1 MKLFVV
7 NQLLQSFAEL
17 EVWYIVNV
25 PLYKLEKQWIT
36 ISFYGDYTFYREAIY
51 IIK

>member
-7 NQLLQSFAEL
+7 NQLLQSFSFAEL

-25 PLYKLEKQWIT
+25 PLYKQWIT
-36 ISFYGDYTFYREAIY
+36 ISVYGYYTFYREAIY
-51 IIK
+51 FIQ